1 MDLSDRL
8 SEIEERYERLQGE
21 MASPD
26 VARDPDRLRRL
37 GKDLSELG
45 EIVAPFREY
54 RTALHQAQEARTLA
68 KDESDPE
75 MAAYLREEAEAAEA
89 RAGELHARLEALLVP
104 KDPNDG
110 KDVVVEIRAG
120 AGGDEAALWAGTL

>member
-45 EIVAPFREY
+45 EIVAPFRGY
-54 RTALHQAQEARTLA
+54 QRIWR
-68 KDESDPE
+68 
-75 MAAYLREEAEAAEA
+75 
-89 RAGELHARLEALLVP
+89 RLVT
-104 KDPNDG
+104 
-110 KDVVVEIRAG
+110 R
-120 AGGDEAALWAGTL
+120 